1 MRARADGGQKR
12 TQTRNEASAMSE
24 TPTDVRAL
32 KPTKRVDTK
41 NVPARSRA
49 DIVAGT
55 GVGAGAGFAVPSANK
70 VPESSVPDP
79 AEETRGSARGAARV
93 AARKAAHAAAAQ
105 KEAEDK
111 ASQNAA
117 EKAAKKAKK
126 AAAKEA
132 ARQSK
137 EAARQKKAAE
147 REKTAGGEK
156 GADRGFAA
164 GATEAMAASGRS
176 KEDERALRFAV
187 QGGRGDLSG
196 HNREGNEDQVDGS
209 KAGSSVRQVAAEVKN
224 FDFVGLA
231 RTIKEFAA
239 RHAIVAI
246 VLVSLVL
253 IVAAVFGP
261 AKTYYLAWRT
271 GNDLQSTYDGL
282 TQSNENLQS
291 ELERLQSKEGIEDEA
306 RKKGYVNAGETPVK
320 VEGLPDDSASSD
332 EDAEKPW
339 YIQLGDTV
347 FGYSAS

>member
-1 MRARADGGQKR
+1 
-12 TQTRNEASAMSE
+12 MSE

-111 ASQNAA
+111 ASQKAA

-137 EAARQKKAAE
+137 EAARQKKATG
-147 REKTAGGEK
+147 REKAAGGEK
-156 GADRGFAA
+156 GTGCGSAAA
-164 GATEAMAASGRS
+164 GATDAMAASGRS

-196 HNREGNEDQVDGS
+196 HNREGNEDQADGS

-320 VEGLPDDSASSD
+320 VEGLPDDSASND
-332 EDAEKPW
+332 EGAEKPW